1 LGGDVN
7 LKTVLGWLAVAF
19 VIWWIIEDP
28 SGAAHVVHNIGDFLA
43 SAARGIATFFSQL

>member
-1 LGGDVN
+1 MN

-28 SGAAHVVHNIGDFLA
+28 SGAAHVVHNIGYFLA